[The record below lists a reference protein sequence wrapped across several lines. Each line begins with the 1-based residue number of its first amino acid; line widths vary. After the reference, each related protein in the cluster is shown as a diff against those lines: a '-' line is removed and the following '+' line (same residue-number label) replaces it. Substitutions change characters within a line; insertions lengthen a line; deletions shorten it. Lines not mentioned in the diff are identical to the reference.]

1 MTPND
6 HDTDNQYAAASADR
20 VLDHTRLQL
29 SALID
34 GELPL
39 DEARFLLRRLDHD
52 TELRECWERWQLCGD
67 VLRGRIGVY
76 ARNGLGE
83 RVAEAIAADPV
94 LVREPVA
101 RQRWLRLGGGAALA
115 ASVAII
121 ALFLTRQSP
130 DVRVPSAGL
139 PAQVASTPVPTPGQR
154 PASPDTAVQTP
165 QAPGQAAE
173 IASAL
178 AVADV
183 PRRLAT
189 RRSRGQSQRAALRS
203 PSRTAIE
210 TPVAVA
216 TAAPFSAPATAVDPF
231 SGQHVRLPNRPWP
244 RALLPAAP
252 ANGAFTV
259 DYGSRMDMSAR
270 PLSPFAPR
278 PLPRSLPE
286 PDAPDSNAPA
296 P

>member
-6 HDTDNQYAAASADR
+6 RDTHNGQAPASADK

-39 DEARFLLRRLDHD
+39 DEARFLLRRLEHD
-52 TELRECWERWQLCGD
+52 IELRDCWDRWQLCGD
-67 VLRGRIGVY
+67 VLRGRVGVQ
-76 ARNGLGE
+76 AREDLAVRIAGA
-83 RVAEAIAADPV
+83 VAAEPMVSRDPAASH
-94 LVREPVA
+94 
-101 RQRWLRLGGGAALA
+101 RWLRWGSGAALA
-115 ASVAII
+115 ASVAMI

-130 DVRVPSAGL
+130 DVRVTAARS
-139 PAQVASTPVPTPGQR
+139 PAQVASAPVPTPVQR
-154 PASPDTAVQTP
+154 PVDPAA
-165 QAPGQAAE
+165 APVAPRRAAE
-173 IASAL
+173 DAAVL

-203 PSRTAIE
+203 PARIAIE
-210 TPVAVA
+210 TPAAVA
-216 TAAPFSAPATAVDPF
+216 AATPFSTPATATVDPF

-244 RALLPAAP
+244 RALLPSAS

-259 DYGSRMDMSAR
+259 DYGSRIEIGPR
-270 PLSPFAPR
+270 PLSPFSPRSQSLPVAPPPTESDP
-278 PLPRSLPE
+278 PLP
-286 PDAPDSNAPA
+286 
-296 P
+296 